1 MRKRNIQTILIA
13 AAFCTSLCSTSFAGP
28 HVYGTVVTKDVNDP
42 TSPSVDTLGIDSNG
56 KPAALDDTTWARL
69 QDDTIDYDEI
79 ENLVEY
85 RSILAQQQNASIN
98 NYAVNINEIVG
109 YLESSIDDINAEI
122 SNLKDLRN
130 ETSDTAQ
137 KAYYTAMINA
147 LSSLVSSTGSDN
159 LSTLSYNKATAQK
172 NLKSI
177 ASSVKQALH
186 GTKVTVTTGMNSAF
200 IGYQTLSAL
209 EDIYEKQVEYY
220 QTIYDKT
227 VKQQAVGS
235 ATALEVKVAE
245 ANLKNAQN
253 TLFANSEQLRNIKEQ
268 MALLLG
274 WSIGDLDRVVI
285 GDMPAYDA
293 SYMASRN
300 LQSDIEEAKKH
311 NVAYGTAA
319 GTVDKDIT
327 GYTET
332 DISRN
337 EAKENLNI
345 TMSTLY
351 NTAIEAGAKYEAA
364 QAGYIVAKRQKDAA
378 ERSYAAGL
386 MGSAEYAGSIAQY
399 IASEAQANM
408 SAIDASAAILNY
420 QAALKGFV

>member
-1 MRKRNIQTILIA
+1 MRKKNIQTILIA
-13 AAFCTSLCSTSFAGP
+13 AALSTSLCSTSFAEP
-28 HVYGTVVTKDVNDP
+28 HVYGTVVTRDVNDP
-42 TSPSVDTLGIDSNG
+42 TSASVDSLGIDSSG
-56 KPAALDDTTWARL
+56 KPAAIDDTTWGRL

-85 RSILAQQQNASIN
+85 RSILAQQQNSSIQ
-98 NYAVNINEIVG
+98 NYAININEIVG
-109 YLESSIDDINAEI
+109 YLESSMDDINAEI

-130 ETSDTAQ
+130 ETSDAAE

-147 LSSLVSSTGSDN
+147 LSSMISSSGSN
-159 LSTLSYNKATAQK
+159 NQSSLSNSKATAQQ

-177 ASSVKQALH
+177 ASKVKQALH

-200 IGYQTLSAL
+200 IGYQTLNAL
-209 EDIYEKQVEYY
+209 ESIYEKQVEYY
-220 QTIYDKT
+220 QTTYDKT
-227 VKQQAVGS
+227 VKQQSVGS

-245 ANLKNAQN
+245 ANLKSAQN
-253 TLFANSEQLRNIKEQ
+253 TLASNSEQLRNIKEQ

-274 WSIGDLDRVVI
+274 WGTADLDRVTI
-285 GDMPAYDA
+285 GEMPAYDP
-293 SYMASRN
+293 SYMALRN
-300 LQSDIEEAKKH
+300 LQNDIEEAKKH
-311 NVAYGTAA
+311 NVDYGTAA

-337 EAKENLNI
+337 EARENLNI
-345 TMSTLY
+345 TMSSLY
-351 NTAIEAGAKYEAA
+351 NTAIEAGANYEAA
-364 QAGYIVAKRQKDAA
+364 QAGYIVAKRQKEAA

-386 MGSAEYAGSIAQY
+386 MGSAEYSGAIAQY
-399 IASEAQANM
+399 IASEAQATM
-408 SAIDASAAILNY
+408 SAIDASAAVLNY